1 MRSSIPLIVGACL
14 AIAARGSASYAGDR
28 PILPRR
34 ITCMPSDSG
43 GCASCGA
50 DYVQCGPDTC
60 YNPSAGEVCCS
71 NKYSC
76 PASANCSST
85 GTGCDLKHGSFR
97 DADCDDDDK
106 DHGAKMNIVSTSSTT
121 AATTPASS
129 SETSSSDSTSTTSY
143 TTTITSTTTSTVTV
157 SMTSSSADV
166 CSLSGATTGL
176 PLTTTM
182 APFGNSTTVALNT
195 TTSTVAVTNVSTTSS
210 ATVSIS
216 MNATVPTKS
225 IVPPINGFTGAATDL
240 QGQSSTSL
248 FALGSLVFMAALLV

>member
-1 MRSSIPLIVGACL
+1 MRSYIPLIIGACL

-71 NKYSC
+71 NKC
-76 PASANCSST
+76 
-85 GTGCDLKHGSFR
+85 CDLKHGSFR
-97 DADCDDDDK
+97 DADCDDDNK

-129 SETSSSDSTSTTSY
+129 SVTSSSDSTSTTSY

-195 TTSTVAVTNVSTTSS
+195 TTSTVAVTNVSTTSPAS
-210 ATVSIS
+210 VSIPI
-216 MNATVPTKS
+216 NATVPTKS